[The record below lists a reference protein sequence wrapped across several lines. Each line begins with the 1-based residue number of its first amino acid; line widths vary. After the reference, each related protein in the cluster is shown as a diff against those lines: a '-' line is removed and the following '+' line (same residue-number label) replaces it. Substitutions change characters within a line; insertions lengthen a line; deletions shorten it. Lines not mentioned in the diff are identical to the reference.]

1 MKSLTN
7 QQIKNQFALQ
17 TTLYN
22 RLKKWLKVAMILSSF
37 FISIAVFL
45 KQEPFV
51 FWPACILLVCSM
63 LTAVIIG
70 LALKRGKDNLD
81 KLLVLLDQ
89 QTEQAINKKF

>member
-22 RLKKWLKVAMILSSF
+22 RLKKWLQVAMVLSSF

-45 KQEPFV
+45 KQEPV
-51 FWPACILLVCSM
+51 IFWPACILLACTM
-63 LTAVIIG
+63 IAMVIIG

-81 KLLVLLDQ
+81 KLLILLDQ
-89 QTEQAINKKF
+89 QIEQA